1 MLGVVRLIKYSVA
14 IGLAVLLAVVYAQH
28 RYDRATNYERVEAI
42 VTKVEEICYLK
53 KTEGKTTYTTDEG
66 PCETLELLSEVHP
79 EYQGFTLK
87 RVNYVTFDYISPV
100 DGDWYS
106 GKHKQARHKD
116 GARIRE
122 GDKLAILA
130 HKTEPK
136 KISKM

>member
-1 MLGVVRLIKYSVA
+1 MPEAVKGEANLIAFPGNFAS
-14 IGLAVLLAVVYAQH
+14 
-28 RYDRATNYERVEAI
+28 NSS
-42 VTKVEEICYLK
+42 
-53 KTEGKTTYTTDEG
+53 
-66 PCETLELLSEVHP
+66 LEVLSEVHP

-106 GKHKQARHKD
+106 GKHKQARHED
-116 GARIRE
+116 GSWIRE

>member
-1 MLGVVRLIKYSVA
+1 MKFSFIKYGIV
-14 IGLAVLLAVVYAQH
+14 LAVLGGFYMYWQ
-28 RYDRATNYERVEAI
+28 YDRAANYERVEAI

-66 PCETLELLSEVHP
+66 PCETLEVLSEVHP
-79 EYQGFTLK
+79 EFQGFTLK

-106 GKHKQARHKD
+106 GKHKQARHED
-116 GARIRE
+116 GSWIRE

-136 KISKM
+136 KIAKM